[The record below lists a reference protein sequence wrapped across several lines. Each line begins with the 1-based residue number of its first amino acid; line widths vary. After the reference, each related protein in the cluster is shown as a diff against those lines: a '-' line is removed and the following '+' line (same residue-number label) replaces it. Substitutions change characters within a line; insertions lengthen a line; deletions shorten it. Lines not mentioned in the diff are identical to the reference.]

1 MPSAP
6 PPSSGPRSS
15 NDGLTA
21 EDAENSGERLDAGP
35 PSYDVLCDLGA
46 LCGEGPGEAESMMH
60 RPASRYSR
68 QELFAGIGREG
79 QERIRA
85 ARVAVVGAG
94 ALGSVLAE
102 TMARAGVGALAVVDR
117 DYVELSNLQRQSLFD
132 EDDVARGL
140 PKAVA
145 AESRLRR
152 INSEVEVRGLVAD
165 LGGDNALELLRGAA
179 LVLDGTDNFE
189 ARFLLNDA
197 CLKLGIPWV
206 YGACVGAYGLAL
218 AVRPRVSPC
227 LRCVLEERPAPGS
240 GPTCDT
246 AGVVGPVV
254 HVVAGLQAAEGLKL
268 LAQAEDALLPG
279 VVSVD
284 LWQGT
289 FDVMDL
295 RGQAPWCPACTE
307 GRYDYLESPVG
318 TSAVLCGRDAVQ
330 VRPPAGARLDLA
342 ALAERLRGVGRV
354 ALNDYL
360 LRFETG
366 EEELVVFA
374 DGRAIVKG
382 VADTAR
388 ARTLYARY
396 VGA

>member
-1 MPSAP
+1 MKKATP
-6 PPSSGPRSS
+6 
-15 NDGLTA
+15 L
-21 EDAENSGERLDAGP
+21 L
-35 PSYDVLCDLGA
+35 
-46 LCGEGPGEAESMMH
+46 
-60 RPASRYSR
+60 ASRYSR
-68 QELFAGIGREG
+68 QELFAGIGPDG
-79 QERIRA
+79 QRHIRA
-85 ARVAVVGAG
+85 SRVVVVGAG

-102 TMARAGVGALAVVDR
+102 TMARAGVGALTVVDR
-117 DYVELSNLQRQSLFD
+117 DYLELSNLQRQSLFD

-145 AESRLRR
+145 AEARLRR

-165 LGGDNALELLRGAA
+165 LGSDNAEELLRGSS

-197 CLKLGIPWV
+197 CLKLDIPWV
-206 YGACVGAYGLAL
+206 YGACVGAYGLVL
-218 AVRPRVSPC
+218 AVRPRRTPC

-246 AGVVGPVV
+246 AGVVAPVV

-268 LAQAEDALLPG
+268 LAHAEDALLPG
-279 VVSVD
+279 VASVD
-284 LWQGT
+284 LWQGS

-295 RGQAPWCPACTE
+295 RGQAPWCPACTD
-307 GRYDYLESPVG
+307 GRYDFLQAPAG
-318 TSAVLCGRDAVQ
+318 MSALLCGRDAVQ
-330 VRPPAGARLDLA
+330 VRPPAGGRLDLG
-342 ALAERLRGVGRV
+342 ALAERLRAVGRV
-354 ALNDYL
+354 TLNDYL
-360 LRFETG
+360 LRFDTG
-366 EEELVVFA
+366 DEELVVFA

-382 VADTAR
+382 VADPSR